1 MTVASQYKHLQ
12 KLADSL
18 VKQGCTYR
26 RTKSGFWFN
35 CPDGVTTISMHISNH
50 SDVRVMR
57 NLKAEVR
64 RAGLE
69 WPKGLPG

>member
-1 MTVASQYKHLQ
+1 MSQPHMENLRKGLEE
-12 KLADSL
+12 
-18 VKQGCTYR
+18 QGCTSR
-26 RTKSGFWFN
+26 RTRGGYMIY
-35 CPDGVTTISMHISNH
+35 CPDGRTTIGFHISKH

-64 RAGLE
+64 RAGLI